1 MREDKPAEEM
11 TNLEI
16 AQALSEA
23 HTGDDFEGVCWEAA
37 RRMKAADARKKLDN
51 AFLDASARTLRELAK
66 ADIMR
71 QSVRDSL
78 EATAEMLE
86 RMTCWT
92 EEKG

>member
-1 MREDKPAEEM
+1 MRMDKPTDEM

-37 RRMKAADARKKLDN
+37 RRMKAADAREAVDRLL
-51 AFLDASARTLRELAK
+51 LDAAARTLRELAK

-78 EATAEMLE
+78 EATAKQLE
-86 RMTCWT
+86 RMAFLTGG
-92 EEKG
+92 EG